1 MKRRVSILSHTVS
14 GNALGRAWVFAE
26 LLAGE
31 FEIELV
37 VAARA
42 GDAVWAPLR
51 GQVERERRWFVRTW
65 PAFHAGAVALAREH
79 VRGDLIIAI
88 KPRLHSYGLA
98 LAARRERRRPVLL
111 DIDDWE
117 LGFFS
122 PWRDALLAPVSWVSA
137 ASNLH
142 TRWYFTRTARADAIT
157 VSSTSLAE
165 RFGGVW
171 LPHARRADAFRPDA
185 DQQAPEPLV
194 MFIGTPRPHKG
205 LGDLVQ
211 AFRQVPIADAHLRI
225 IGASADAELAR
236 AIEGDRRIQLEPP
249 VPLAKLP
256 DQLRQA
262 WLVVIP
268 QRAAAPS
275 AAQLPAKLMD
285 AMALGKAVL
294 STDVGDIP
302 KWLAGDAG
310 AVVPA
315 NDPAALARA
324 MQSLLA
330 DPERLKMLGQNARRR
345 FVQLG
350 SYEAVKPRL
359 LALVEA
365 LLAGK
370 PAPELPTPL

>member
-31 FEIELV
+31 FEVELV

-42 GDAVWAPLR
+42 RDAVWAPLR
-51 GQVERERRWFVRTW
+51 GRVVGERRWFVRTW
-65 PAFHAGAVALAREH
+65 PAFHAGAAALAREH

-98 LAARRERRRPVLL
+98 LAARRERLRPVLL

-122 PWRDALLAPVSWVSA
+122 PWRDALQAPVSWISA

-142 TRWYFTRTARADAIT
+142 TRWYFRRTARADAIS
-157 VSSTSLAE
+157 VSSTHLAQ

-171 LPHARRADAFRPDA
+171 IPHARRADAFRPDA
-185 DQQAPEPLV
+185 GQRSPQPLV
-194 MFIGTPRPHKG
+194 MFVGTPRPHKG
-205 LGDLVQ
+205 LADLVQ
-211 AFRQVPIADAHLRI
+211 AFRQVPIADARLRI
-225 IGASADAELAR
+225 IGASEAGELAR
-236 AIEGDRRIQLEPP
+236 LIDGDRRIELEPP
-249 VPLAKLP
+249 VPLAELP
-256 DQLRQA
+256 EHLRQA
-262 WLVVIP
+262 WLVAIP

-310 AVVPA
+310 AVVPP
-315 NDPAALARA
+315 NDPSALAA
-324 MQSLLA
+324 AISALLGDA
-330 DPERLKMLGQNARRR
+330 ERLQRLGENARRR
-345 FVQLG
+345 FLELG

-359 LALVEA
+359 LALVDA

-370 PAPELPTPL
+370 PAPELATPL